1 MIGVHAQEVLRKL
14 VTALDVDGGDLVGK
28 PAFLQQ
34 DGDLLAIGGWPIKNL
49 DHSKFSLP
57 PEQTSLL
64 RMRRKRA
71 QDIPALARAQQ
82 LRLTA
87 SARRRQS

>member
-1 MIGVHAQEVLRKL
+1 
-14 VTALDVDGGDLVGK
+14 
-28 PAFLQQ
+28 
-34 DGDLLAIGGWPIKNL
+34 
-49 DHSKFSLP
+49 
-57 PEQTSLL
+57 
-64 RMRRKRA
+64 MRRKRA